1 LKAEG
6 TIDDWVESLLAA
18 KSLAAQLAQGDISI
32 ELYQQKSEYSFGDMI
47 KDVLG
52 IATEEHGTN

>member
-1 LKAEG
+1 
-6 TIDDWVESLLAA
+6 LAA

-32 ELYQQKSEYSFGDMI
+32 ELYQQQSEYSFGDMI

-52 IATEEHGTN
+52 IAAEAHGTD